1 MRWGERR
8 GREPGERGEL
18 EGEAEGVR
26 GVARREGEAEGG
38 KQELAQLGCALSTQ
52 LPRLLAEG

>member
-1 MRWGERR
+1 MRER
-8 GREPGERGEL
+8 GRE
-18 EGEAEGVR
+18 VR
-26 GVARREGEAEGG
+26 GVARREEEAEGG